1 MKALKARREIILR
14 VIVDEYIRRAMP
26 VASRTIAQD
35 YDLKVSPAT
44 IRNDM
49 AYLEGEGYITRPHH
63 SAGGIPTDKA
73 YRYYV
78 ESLRREVDFSG
89 VEQHSIYHPVRK
101 TRDRIEPQIRWAVFF
116 LARFVHNLAII
127 TSPKTSQ
134 SHFKHLDLVSLQDF
148 VALLVLVLYRA
159 RIRQRFLSFDEA
171 VSQGELTSL
180 ANRLN
185 AVYAGMTSDE
195 ILAEEP
201 GLSPLEQ
208 KVAQVVVD
216 VMEGE
221 NRLEYGK
228 PYIEGLYLLLSQP
241 EFSRTSRVVGILEL
255 LEKENWLANVLGQQ
269 ASAGKVE
276 VIIGGENAEE
286 ALRDFGLV
294 VGHYGVSTKAGGI
307 VGVIGPKRMD
317 YSRAIS
323 SVNSVST
330 LLSKSVAEYIQEGV

>member
-1 MKALKARREIILR
+1 MKALKERREIILR
-14 VIVDEYIRRAMP
+14 IIVDEYIGRAVP
-26 VASRTIAQD
+26 VASGAIAQD

-63 SAGGIPTDKA
+63 SAGCIPTDKA

-78 ESLRREVDFSG
+78 ESLGSEVDFSG
-89 VEQHSIYHPVRK
+89 VGQYSIYPSVRK
-101 TRDRIEPQIRWAVFF
+101 TRDRIELQIRRAVLY
-116 LARFVHNLAII
+116 LARFVRNLAII

-148 VALLVLVLYRA
+148 IALLILVLYGA
-159 RIRQRFLSFDEA
+159 RIRQHFLSFDEA
-171 VSQGELTSL
+171 VSQDELTGL
-180 ANRLN
+180 ANRFN
-185 AVYAGMTSDE
+185 AVYEGMTRDE
-195 ILAEEP
+195 ILARGTE
-201 GLSPLEQ
+201 LSPREQ
-208 KVAQVVVD
+208 RVAQAVVD
-216 VMEGE
+216 IMEVE
-221 NRLEYGK
+221 NRLEYGR
-228 PYIEGLYLLLSQP
+228 PYVEGLYLLLSQP

-269 ASAGKVE
+269 ASEGRVE
-276 VIIGGENAEE
+276 VIIGVENEE
-286 ALRDFGLV
+286 KELQDFGLV
-294 VGHYGVSTKAGGI
+294 VGQYGVSTKASGI

-330 LLSKSVAEYIQEGV
+330 LLSKSVAEYI

>member
-1 MKALKARREIILR
+1 MKALKERREALLR
-14 VIVDEYIRRAMP
+14 VIVGEYIGRAMP
-26 VASRTIAQD
+26 VASRTIARD
-35 YDLKVSPAT
+35 YDLEVSPAT

-63 SAGGIPTDKA
+63 SAGCIPTDKA

-78 ESLRREVDFSG
+78 ESLGSEVGFPE
-89 VEQHSIYHPVRK
+89 VEQSSIYHPVRK
-101 TRDRIEPQIRWAVFF
+101 TRDRIESQIRWSVFF

-148 VALLVLVLYRA
+148 VALLILVLYGA
-159 RIRQRFLSFDEA
+159 RIRQHFLSFDEA
-171 VSQGELTSL
+171 VSQDELTSL
-180 ANRLN
+180 ANRFN
-185 AVYAGMTSDE
+185 AVYEGMTSDD
-195 ILAEEP
+195 ILAEVP
-201 GLSPLEQ
+201 GLSPQEQ
-208 KVAQVVVD
+208 KVSQAVVD
-216 VMEGE
+216 IMEGE
-221 NRLEYGK
+221 NRLEYGMT
-228 PYIEGLYLLLSQP
+228 YIEGLYLLLSQP

-255 LEKENWLANVLGQQ
+255 LEKENWLANTLGQQ
-269 ASAGKVE
+269 ASEGRVE
-276 VIIGGENAEE
+276 VIIGGENAVE

-294 VGHYGVSTKAGGI
+294 VGQYGVSTKASGI

-330 LLSKSVAEYIQEGV
+330 LLSKSVAEYIQGV

>member
-1 MKALKARREIILR
+1 MKALKERREAILR
-14 VIVDEYIRRAMP
+14 VIVGEYIGRAMP
-26 VASRTIAQD
+26 VASKSIAQD

-63 SAGGIPTDKA
+63 SAGCVPTDKA

-78 ESLRREVDFSG
+78 ESLGREVGFSG
-89 VEQHSIYHPVRK
+89 VEPVYHPVRK
-101 TRDRIEPQIRWAVFF
+101 ARDRIEAQIRWAVFF
-116 LARFVHNLAII
+116 LARFVRNLAII

-148 VALLVLVLYRA
+148 VALLILVLYGA
-159 RIRQRFLSFDEA
+159 RIRQHFLSFDQA
-171 VSQGELTSL
+171 VSQDELTRL
-180 ANRLN
+180 ANRFN
-185 AVYAGMTSDE
+185 AVYEGMTSDE

-201 GLSPLEQ
+201 GLLPRER
-208 KVAQVVVD
+208 KIAQAVVD
-216 VMEGE
+216 IMEGE
-221 NRLEYGK
+221 NRLEYGMT
-228 PYIEGLYLLLSQP
+228 YIEGLYLLLSQP

-255 LEKENWLANVLGQQ
+255 LEKENWLANALGQQ
-269 ASAGKVE
+269 ASEGKVE

-294 VGHYGVSTKAGGI
+294 FGRYGASTRASGI

-330 LLSKSVAEYIQEGV
+330 LLSKSVAEYV

>member
-1 MKALKARREIILR
+1 MKVLKERREAILR
-14 VIVDEYIRRAMP
+14 VIVGEYIGRAVP
-26 VASRTIAQD
+26 VASKTIAQD

-63 SAGGIPTDKA
+63 SAGCIPTDKA

-78 ESLRREVDFSG
+78 ESLGREVGFSG
-89 VEQHSIYHPVRK
+89 VEPIYHPVRK
-101 TRDRIEPQIRWAVFF
+101 TRDRVESQIRWAVFF
-116 LARFVHNLAII
+116 LARFVRNLAII

-148 VALLVLVLYRA
+148 VALLILVLYGA

-171 VSQGELTSL
+171 VSQDELTSL
-180 ANRLN
+180 ANRFN
-185 AVYAGMTSDE
+185 AVYEGMTRDE

-201 GLSPLEQ
+201 GLSPRER
-208 KVAQVVVD
+208 KVAQAVID
-216 VMEGE
+216 IMEGE
-221 NRLEYGK
+221 NRLEYGR

-255 LEKENWLANVLGQQ
+255 LEKENWLANALGQQ
-269 ASAGKVE
+269 ASEGKVE

-286 ALRDFGLV
+286 ALQDFGLV
-294 VGHYGVSTKAGGI
+294 VGRYGVSTKASGI

-330 LLSKSVAEYIQEGV
+330 LLSKSVAEYI